1 MELGLQTIHERTAAF
16 IRRGYPLSVFEQA
29 VKQLTQIDV
38 QVIVHTILG
47 LPFES
52 KNDMIDTIQYLAQ
65 FSASR
70 QQEKKEKAVRLSE
83 ELKAAREE
91 YECLE
96 EALAYLD
103 TIFSVGTGISH
114 KKYGNGTIIARNGS
128 TVEVEFEDGT
138 KKKLG
143 LTVSAANGIITSH
156 MENYDEMP
164 GSYREVIKKE
174 AAIRNAVSYAE
185 KNFSMYAEYLE

>member
-1 MELGLQTIHERTAAF
+1 MLSTRLGAAAAKL
-16 IRRGYPLSVFEQA
+16 I
-29 VKQLTQIDV
+29 
-38 QVIVHTILG
+38 
-47 LPFES
+47 
-52 KNDMIDTIQYLAQ
+52 
-65 FSASR
+65 
-70 QQEKKEKAVRLSE
+70 QEKKEKAVRLSE

>member
-1 MELGLQTIHERTAAF
+1 M
-16 IRRGYPLSVFEQA
+16 
-29 VKQLTQIDV
+29 
-38 QVIVHTILG
+38 
-47 LPFES
+47 
-52 KNDMIDTIQYLAQ
+52 
-65 FSASR
+65 
-70 QQEKKEKAVRLSE
+70 
-83 ELKAAREE
+83 

>member
-1 MELGLQTIHERTAAF
+1 M
-16 IRRGYPLSVFEQA
+16 
-29 VKQLTQIDV
+29 
-38 QVIVHTILG
+38 
-47 LPFES
+47 
-52 KNDMIDTIQYLAQ
+52 
-65 FSASR
+65 
-70 QQEKKEKAVRLSE
+70 
-83 ELKAAREE
+83 
-91 YECLE
+91 
-96 EALAYLD
+96 
-103 TIFSVGTGISH
+103 
-114 KKYGNGTIIARNGS
+114 
-128 TVEVEFEDGT
+128 EFEDGT